1 MTAVRLLADENLSR
15 VIVTATV
22 RLEPSLEFLVATEV
36 GLAGQPDPVVLD
48 YAAQNSL
55 IVVTHDVRT
64 MIAFAKERM
73 AEGTPMPGLF
83 LVSQE
88 DSPREIAES
97 LVFIWASTP
106 AEEWRD
112 QIVFLPI

>member
-1 MTAVRLLADENLSR
+1 MTAVRLLADENLNR
-15 VIVTATV
+15 VLVTATA
-22 RLEPSLEFLVATEV
+22 RLEPSLEFLVAIEV
-36 GLAGQPDPVVLD
+36 GLASQPDPVVLD

-64 MIAFAKERM
+64 MIAFAQERM
-73 AEGTPMPGLF
+73 ARGEPTPGLF
-83 LVSQE
+83 VVSQE

-106 AEEWRD
+106 AEEWQS

>member
-15 VIVTATV
+15 VIVTVTA

-48 YAAQNSL
+48 YAAQNGL

-64 MIAFAKERM
+64 MIAFAKERI
-73 AEGTPMPGLF
+73 AAGTTMPGLF
-83 LVSQE
+83 VVSQE
-88 DSPREIAES
+88 DSPREIVES
-97 LVFIWASTP
+97 LVFIWASRP
-106 AEEWRD
+106 AEEWQG